1 MALVTAIMDAIS
13 LRLSAMYNAQLRAYI
28 HSPAYKIEER
38 ITFAFIYAC
47 LYLAELDDEQDDKY
61 VAANTLDISCG
72 GGGSSSSLSAINV
85 YVLATSDVACC

>member
-1 MALVTAIMDAIS
+1 MDAIS
-13 LRLSAMYNAQLRAYI
+13 LWLSAMYNAQLRAYI

-61 VAANTLDISCG
+61 VAANTFDISCVSV
-72 GGGSSSSLSAINV
+72 GSRYEL
-85 YVLATSDVACC
+85 